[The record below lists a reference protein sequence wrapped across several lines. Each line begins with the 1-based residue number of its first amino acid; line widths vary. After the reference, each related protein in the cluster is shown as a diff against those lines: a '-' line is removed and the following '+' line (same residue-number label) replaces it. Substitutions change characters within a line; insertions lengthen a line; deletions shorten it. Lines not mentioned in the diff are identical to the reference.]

1 LKIDNWLKIDYCELE
16 IYCIMSKI
24 KKIFAREI
32 LDSRGNPTVEV
43 EVELESGVKASA
55 AVPSG
60 ASTGAYEALELRDKD
75 PKRYHGQGVLVAV
88 ENVNEKISK
97 ILLGMEAENQ
107 KEIDE
112 KMLALDATENKTNL
126 GANAIL
132 GVSLAVCRA
141 SAIENGLPLYEYIAK
156 SYKLKASA
164 KGGSA
169 SGGKNYKM
177 PMPMFNIINGGKHSD
192 SGLSIQEYKLVPNGV
207 KTFKEQL
214 RAGSEIFHS
223 LMEILSSEG
232 YSTAVGDEG
241 GFAPKL
247 ESNAEALELIN
258 TAIAKAGYIE
268 GKEASIGI
276 DAAANSFYD
285 EKEDKYIFKPEN
297 STLTRE
303 MLINIYNE
311 WISKYNV
318 ISVEDGLNENDFS
331 GWRAMNEKIGGNLSA
346 GEAGAMLIGDD
357 LLVTNVKR
365 LKKSIEEKACNA
377 VLIKVNQIGTLS
389 ETIECIKLAK
399 KNKMKVVVSHRSGE
413 TTDDFISD
421 LAVGA
426 GADFIKSGSLSRGER
441 ICKYNRLLRIEEEI

>member
-1 LKIDNWLKIDYCELE
+1 
-16 IYCIMSKI
+16 MSKI

-43 EVELESGVKASA
+43 EVELESGTKAIA

-60 ASTGAYEALELRDKD
+60 ASTGAFEALELRDKD
-75 PKRYHGQGVLVAV
+75 SKRYHGQGVLNAV
-88 ENVNEKISK
+88 SNVNEKISK

-112 KMLALDATENKTNL
+112 KMLALDGTENKANL

-141 SAIENGLPLYEYIAK
+141 MALENNLPLYEYIAK
-156 SYKLKASA
+156 TYKFPTKKYKL
-164 KGGSA
+164 
-169 SGGKNYKM
+169 

-214 RAGSEIFHS
+214 RAGSEIFHA
-223 LMEILSSEG
+223 LMEILTSEG

-247 ESNAEALELIN
+247 ESNAQALELIN
-258 TAIAKAGYIE
+258 MAIAKAGYIE

-285 EKEDKYIFKPEN
+285 EKEEKYIFKPEN

-303 MLINIYNE
+303 MLVNIYNE

-331 GWRAMNEKIGGNLSA
+331 GWRAMNEKIG
-346 GEAGAMLIGDD
+346 EKVMLIGDD
-357 LLVTNVKR
+357 LLVTNVSR
-365 LKKSIEEKACNA
+365 LKTAILEKSCNA

-389 ETIECIKLAK
+389 ETIDCIKLAK